1 MKTTIDLKIILL
13 PLGFLLHGIIIS
25 ISGFL
30 LLFCNDV
37 STIAFVTFLVLLVFI
52 QTLVYGCILNKL
64 EDDRTMSFLIDI
76 LKKCINIKSRKEQLI
91 DDLPKMLVGM
101 TLAAYILKLNIL
113 LLFSYQNIKFI
124 EAGMISLMFFK
135 FDDSLKKFKY
145 VYNQIVGN

>member
-30 LLFCNDV
+30 LIFCNDV
-37 STIAFVTFLVLLVFI
+37 STLIYVTFLVFLAFI
-52 QTLVYGCILNKL
+52 QILVYGCVLNKL
-64 EDDRTMSFLIDI
+64 EDDWTMKLLIDI
-76 LKKCINIKSRKEQLI
+76 IKSCITINSRKEQLI

-101 TLAAYILKLNIL
+101 TLGGYILKVSIL

-124 EAGMISLMFFK
+124 EAGMISLMFLR

-145 VYNQIVGN
+145 VFNQMVGK

>member
-1 MKTTIDLKIILL
+1 MKTTIDLKLILL

-76 LKKCINIKSRKEQLI
+76 LKKCITIKSRKEQLI

-124 EAGMISLMFFK
+124 EAGMISFIFFK